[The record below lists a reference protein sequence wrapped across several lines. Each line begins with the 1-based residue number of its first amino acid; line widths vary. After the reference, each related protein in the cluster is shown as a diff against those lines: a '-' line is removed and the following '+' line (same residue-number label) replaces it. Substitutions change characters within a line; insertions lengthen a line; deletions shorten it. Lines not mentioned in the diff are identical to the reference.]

1 MTLMSIYLYLSPLRT
16 LVIECVVR
24 APIALQA

>member
-24 APIALQA
+24 AIAVQA